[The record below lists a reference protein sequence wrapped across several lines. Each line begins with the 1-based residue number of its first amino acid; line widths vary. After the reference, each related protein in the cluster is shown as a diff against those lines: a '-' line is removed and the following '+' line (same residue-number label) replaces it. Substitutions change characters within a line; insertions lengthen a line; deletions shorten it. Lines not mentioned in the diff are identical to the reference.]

1 MYVYRNNAARSPDHC
16 CGANTISITYSER
29 VFVAFGIQHAM
40 RMRHTAICVLPGC
53 TIFFH
58 MISQALLKNKSY

>member
-1 MYVYRNNAARSPDHC
+1 MYVYRNIEARSPDHC

-40 RMRHTAICVLPGC
+40 RMRHTAIFVLSGC
-53 TIFFH
+53 TIFFQI
-58 MISQALLKNKSY
+58 ISKMAR